1 MWAHATCRSCL
12 TLTFYPG
19 HEFGLF
25 AGPWI
30 KTITF
35 SGRHRQNVFIRSYDP
50 LKHGFHDSEKI
61 TFSTLQNAEREFEDS
76 AVNVFSGRPNARS
89 DLTRYVVRVWP
100 WRFTLATNL
109 VFSHDL
115 ELKQSLFQVA
125 IKEKMCSHEATYPWS
140 MSFTSRKKSHI
151 QPSKMQNVSLN
162 TRQ

>member
-35 SGRHRQNVFIRSYDP
+35 SGRHKGENVFIRSYVP

-76 AVNVFSGRPNARS
+76 AVNVFSGRQNAWS
-89 DLTRYVVRVWP
+89 DLTRCVIRVLPWP
-100 WRFTLATNL
+100 VTLAANL
-109 VFSHDL
+109 VFSHDHEFKL
-115 ELKQSLFQVA
+115 SHFQVA
-125 IKEKMCSHEATYPWS
+125 IKEKMCSH
-140 MSFTSRKKSHI
+140 
-151 QPSKMQNVSLN
+151 
-162 TRQ
+162 